1 VLYEGNLT
9 RVSPIHSTVLR
20 EFNGQS
26 GGERG
31 PGGVGET
38 NFLLKKRSTKLS
50 TSVQKKEFF
59 TSAPKGFKI
68 KEQRGDVSTVYV

>member
-1 VLYEGNLT
+1 VAAAEGKRGGRENWGWEGGGVLYEGNLT

-26 GGERG
+26 GGERR

-38 NFLLKKRSTKLS
+38 NFLLKKDQLN
-50 TSVQKKEFF
+50 
-59 TSAPKGFKI
+59 
-68 KEQRGDVSTVYV
+68 